1 MKKILITGSNGL
13 IGQELCKKINKSYII
28 KKFDNKLPVQSY
40 SYGDILVP
48 EILQESI
55 KDCDGIVHLAA
66 FSRVIFGEKNP
77 KRCWETNVTGTYNI
91 LNLAYQ
97 SKKKPWVL
105 YASSREVYGQQ
116 KKFPVKESARLKPL
130 NIYAN
135 SKLLAEKLVEKY
147 KKKGLQTAIL
157 RFSNVYGR
165 INDHPDRVVPA
176 FCLSAVHGTPIHIEG
191 ESNIFDFTH
200 ITDVVEAISKVII
213 FLEKRKKIPIM
224 HITSGIPVSLKNLAE
239 LIKKYS
245 IHKTK
250 IIIDPPRSFDVS
262 KFYGDNSLIK
272 KVLDWSPK
280 IDLQTGI
287 KLLIKDFMDKSKSNN
302 KDNK

>member
-1 MKKILITGSNGL
+1 MKTILITGADGL

-28 KKFDNKLPVQSY
+28 KKIDNKFPITSS
-40 SYGDILVP
+40 SYGDILIP
-48 EILQESI
+48 ETLQEFI
-55 KDCDGIVHLAA
+55 KDCDGVVHLAA
-66 FSRVIFGEKNP
+66 ISRVIFGEKYP
-77 KRCWETNVTGTYNI
+77 QRCWETNVNGTYNI

-97 SKKKPWVL
+97 SNKKPWVL

-116 KKFPVKESARLKPL
+116 KTFPVKESAILKPL

-135 SKLLAEKLVEKY
+135 SKLSAEKIIEKY

-165 INDHPDRVVPA
+165 TNDYPDRVVPA
-176 FCLSAVHGTPIHIEG
+176 FCLSAVYGTSIHIEG
-191 ESNIFDFTH
+191 ETNIFDFTH
-200 ITDVVEAISKVII
+200 ISDVVEAISKVINL
-213 FLEKRKKIPIM
+213 LEKRKEIPIM
-224 HITSGIPVSLKNLAE
+224 HITSGTPVSLKKLAE
-239 LIKKYS
+239 LIQKYS
-245 IHKTK
+245 KYKIK

-262 KFYGDNSLIK
+262 KFYGDTSLIN
-272 KVLDWSPK
+272 KVLQWYPK

-287 KLLIKDFMDKSKSNN
+287 KLLIKDFIEQSNSGK